1 MEDSQKIHI
10 LSRELISV
18 FDELEQETQEVV
30 LEHIQDCSECRQ
42 LFNELA
48 EGNYPML
55 ERHEEVKIKPLK
67 KLVQF
72 NHGLKWL
79 FISIRALI
87 LFYILYSSFHFY
99 NWELSA
105 DAALEYIKSVTFIF
119 YFPVAIFLS
128 VFTIVFFSKRWI
140 IPSILFDLG
149 IIFFLDTLIS
159 IFYEYMG

>member
-18 FDELEQETQEVV
+18 FDELEQETKEVV
-30 LEHIQDCSECRQ
+30 LEHFQDCNECRQ

-55 ERHEEVKIKPLK
+55 EFEEVEIKPLK

-105 DAALEYIKSVTFIF
+105 DAAIEYIKSATFMF
-119 YFPVAIFLS
+119 YFPAAIFLS
-128 VFTIVFFSKRWI
+128 VFTMTFFTKRWVI
-140 IPSILFDLG
+140 LSILFDLG
-149 IIFFLDTLIS
+149 VIFFLDTLIS
-159 IFYEYMG
+159 IFY

>member
-1 MEDSQKIHI
+1 MEDSHKIHI

-18 FDELEQETQEVV
+18 FDELEQETKEVV

-42 LFNELA
+42 VFNELA
-48 EGNYPML
+48 EGNFPMV
-55 ERHEEVKIKPLK
+55 ERSEEVEIKPLK

-105 DAALEYIKSVTFIF
+105 DAAIEYIKNTTFMF
-119 YFPVAIFLS
+119 YFPAAIFLS
-128 VFTIVFFSKRWI
+128 VFTMTFFTRRWI
-140 IPSILFDLG
+140 ILSILFDLG
-149 IIFFLDTLIS
+149 IIFFSDTLIT
-159 IFYEYMG
+159 ILY

>member
-18 FDELEQETQEVV
+18 FDELEQETKEVV
-30 LEHIQDCSECRQ
+30 LEHIQDCSECKQ

-48 EGNYPML
+48 DGSYPML
-55 ERHEEVKIKPLK
+55 ERSEEVEIKPLK

-87 LFYILYSSFHFY
+87 LFYIIFSSFHFY

-105 DAALEYIKSVTFIF
+105 DAALEYIKRITFMF
-119 YFPVAIFLS
+119 YFPAAIFLT
-128 VFTIVFFSKRWI
+128 VFTMIFFTKRWI
-140 IPSILFDLG
+140 TLSILFDLG
-149 IIFFLDTLIS
+149 IIFFLDTFMS
-159 IFYEYMG
+159 IFY

>member
-18 FDELEQETQEVV
+18 FDELEQETKEVV
-30 LEHIQDCSECRQ
+30 LEHIQDCNECRQ

-55 ERHEEVKIKPLK
+55 EHSEEVEIKPLK

-79 FISIRALI
+79 FISIRAFI
-87 LFYILYSSFHFY
+87 LFYIIYSSFYFY

-105 DAALEYIKSVTFIF
+105 DAAIEYIKSATFMF
-119 YFPVAIFLS
+119 YFPAAIFLS
-128 VFTIVFFSKRWI
+128 VFTMTFFTKRWI
-140 IPSILFDLG
+140 ILSILFDLG
-149 IIFFLDTLIS
+149 IIFFLDTFMS
-159 IFYEYMG
+159 IFN

>member
-18 FDELEQETQEVV
+18 FDELEQETKEVV
-30 LEHIQDCSECRQ
+30 LEHIQDCNECRQ

-55 ERHEEVKIKPLK
+55 ELSEEVEIKPLK

-105 DAALEYIKSVTFIF
+105 DAAIEYIKSATFMF
-119 YFPVAIFLS
+119 YFPAAIFLS
-128 VFTIVFFSKRWI
+128 VFTMTFFTKRWVI
-140 IPSILFDLG
+140 LSILFDLG
-149 IIFFLDTLIS
+149 VIFFLDTLIS
-159 IFYEYMG
+159 IFY

>member
-18 FDELEQETQEVV
+18 FDELEQETKEVV
-30 LEHIQDCSECRQ
+30 LEHIQDCNECRQ
-42 LFNELA
+42 LFNEFA

-55 ERHEEVKIKPLK
+55 ELREEVEIKPLK

-105 DAALEYIKSVTFIF
+105 DAAIEYIKSATFMF
-119 YFPVAIFLS
+119 YFPAAIFLS
-128 VFTIVFFSKRWI
+128 VFTMTFFTKRWVVL
-140 IPSILFDLG
+140 SILFDLG

-159 IFYEYMG
+159 IFY

>member
-18 FDELEQETQEVV
+18 FDELEQETKEVV
-30 LEHIQDCSECRQ
+30 LEHIQDCNECRQ

-55 ERHEEVKIKPLK
+55 ERSAEVEIKPLK

-79 FISIRALI
+79 FISVRAFI
-87 LFYILYSSFHFY
+87 LFYIIYSSFHFY

-105 DAALEYIKSVTFIF
+105 DAAIEYIKSVTFMF
-119 YFPVAIFLS
+119 YFPAAIFLS
-128 VFTIVFFSKRWI
+128 VFTMTFFTKRWTI
-140 IPSILFDLG
+140 LSILFDLG
-149 IIFFLDTLIS
+149 IIFFLDTFMS
-159 IFYEYMG
+159 IFN

>member
-18 FDELEQETQEVV
+18 FDELEQETKDVV
-30 LEHIQDCSECRQ
+30 LEHTQECIECRQ
-42 LFNELA
+42 LFNDLA
-48 EGNYPML
+48 DGSYPML
-55 ERHEEVKIKPLK
+55 ERSEEIEIKPLK

-87 LFYILYSSFHFY
+87 LFYIIFSSFHFY

-105 DAALEYIKSVTFIF
+105 DAALEYIKSVTFMF
-119 YFPVAIFLS
+119 YFPVAIFLT
-128 VFTIVFFSKRWI
+128 VFTMTFFTKRWVTL
-140 IPSILFDLG
+140 SILFDLG
-149 IIFFLDTLIS
+149 IIFFLDTFIS
-159 IFYEYMG
+159 IFY